1 MSDNDK
7 KKILTNK
14 EENAQKPVVPLNPV
28 VPQKNVIWIN
38 YSTGHVGVET
48 TSDLDK
54 AKKIFDELHDKFMK
68 NIMVTETY
76 MENKRVN

>member
-7 KKILTNK
+7 KKILTNQDA
-14 EENAQKPVVPLNPV
+14 NQKPIIPVNPAA
-28 VPQKNVIWIN
+28 PQRNVIWIN